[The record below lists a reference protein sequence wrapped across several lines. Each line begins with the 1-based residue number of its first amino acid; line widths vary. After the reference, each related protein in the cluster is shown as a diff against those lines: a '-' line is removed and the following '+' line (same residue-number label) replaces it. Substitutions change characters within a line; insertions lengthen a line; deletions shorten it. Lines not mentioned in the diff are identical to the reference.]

1 MKILM
6 LVLSMFSAITFS
18 AKAQIRL
25 PKFFSDN
32 MVLQRNVS
40 IPLWGWAKANEK
52 IVVQFN
58 KQTKNTSADKTGKW
72 MVRLDAENAGGP
84 YVLNIRGKNILQL
97 KNILVGDVWLCS
109 GQSNMEWTVAQSD
122 NAKNEI
128 ATANYPFIRHIKIQR
143 ALNSL
148 PDVDIQNTE
157 WKVCDNNTVADFS
170 GVGYFFARHIY
181 ENTKV
186 PIGLINSTW
195 GGTNIETWISREG
208 FESSDE
214 FKEMIAGMPKIN
226 LDSINKK
233 KNYSTIKR
241 IEAIQESKL
250 ENIDVT
256 AFKDIDFDDAR
267 WPLMNIPQLWEEQT
281 LGDIDA
287 VVWLRRTITL
297 TADDVK
303 ENATI
308 ELSKID
314 DDDITYI
321 NGLKVGSTNRW
332 DTKRKYAISANTLK
346 EGRNVIAV
354 RVVDN
359 GGGGGIYGDNADVKL
374 TLINRTIALHGKWKY
389 QVESIL
395 KNTTPNSLPSL
406 CYNSMIA
413 PLIPYAC
420 KGVLWYQGESN
431 AERSLQYRKAFPLL
445 INDWRKKFANKNA
458 AFYFVQLASFNA
470 GGNSNEGCG
479 WAELR
484 EAQTQTLS
492 LPNTGMVVTTDLVT
506 DAKDIHPTNK
516 QDVGKRLA
524 AIALNNLYNKKMVCS
539 GPTYKAMKIKGNQI
553 ILSFNNIGSGLFTT
567 DKKGYIKG
575 FEIAGVDSV
584 FHFAKAIIK
593 GNTIILFSEKVIN
606 PIATNFGWM
615 GDATECNLFNKE
627 GFPAVPLRTV
637 EWKNTTKRNKYK
649 IEKLNL

>member
-1 MKILM
+1 MKKYLLIINCI
-6 LVLSMFSAITFS
+6 VSFIFSAN
-18 AKAQIRL
+18 AQIRL
-25 PKFFSDN
+25 PKFFGDN
-32 MVLQRNVS
+32 MVLQRNGI
-40 IPLWGWAKANEK
+40 IPVWGWASANEK
-52 IVVQFN
+52 ITVQFN
-58 KQTKNTSADKTGKW
+58 KQTKTTQADKDGKW
-72 MVRLDAENAGGP
+72 IVRLDTEKAGGP
-84 YVLNIRGKNILQL
+84 YILNISGKSNLLL
-97 KNILVGDVWLCS
+97 KNVLVGDVWLCS
-109 GQSNMEWTVAQSD
+109 GQSNMEWPVGQSN
-122 NAKNEI
+122 NATKEI

-157 WKVCDNNTVADFS
+157 WKVCDSNTVADFT

-208 FESSDE
+208 FESSTE

-233 KNYSTIKR
+233 ENYSTIKR
-241 IEAIQESKL
+241 IEANQESKL

-256 AFKDIDFDDAR
+256 HFKDIDFDDNR

-287 VVWLRRTITL
+287 VVWFRKTITL
-297 TADDVK
+297 SADDAK
-303 ENATI
+303 ENAFL

-314 DDDITYI
+314 DDDVTYI
-321 NGLKVGSTNRW
+321 NGIKVGTTNSW
-332 DTKRKYAISANTLK
+332 NAIRKYMVSSNILK
-346 EGRNVIAV
+346 EGKNVIAI

-359 GGGGGIYGDNADVKL
+359 GGGGGVYGDSNDVKL
-374 TLINRTIALHGKWKY
+374 TLKNKTIALHGKWKY

-395 KNTTPNSLPSL
+395 KNTVPNSLPSL

-413 PLIPYAC
+413 PLIPYAF

-431 AERSLQYRKAFPLL
+431 ALRSIQYRKAFPLL
-445 INDWRKKFANKNA
+445 INDWRKKFANENA
-458 AFYFVQLASFNA
+458 AFNFVQLASYNA

-506 DAKDIHPTNK
+506 DPKDIHPTNK

-524 AIALNNLYNKKMVCS
+524 AIALNNLYNKKIICS

-553 ILSFNNIGSGLFTT
+553 ILSFNNIGRGLSTT
-567 DKKGYIKG
+567 DKNGFVKG
-575 FEIAGVDSV
+575 FEISGADSV

-593 GNTIILFSEKVIN
+593 GNTIELSSEKVPK
-606 PIATNFGWM
+606 PIAANFGWM
-615 GDATECNLFNKE
+615 GDAVECNLFNKE
-627 GFPAVPLRTV
+627 GFPAVPFRTV
-637 EWKNTTKRNKYK
+637 EWKNATKEEKFK
-649 IEKLNL
+649 IEKLN

>member
-1 MKILM
+1 MKKYLLIINCI
-6 LVLSMFSAITFS
+6 VSFIFSAN
-18 AKAQIRL
+18 AQIRL
-25 PKFFSDN
+25 PKFFGDN
-32 MVLQRNVS
+32 MVLQRNGS
-40 IPLWGWAKANEK
+40 IPVWGWASANEK
-52 IVVQFN
+52 ITVQFN
-58 KQTKNTSADKTGKW
+58 KQTKTTQADKDGKW
-72 MVRLDAENAGGP
+72 IVRLDTEKAGGP
-84 YVLNIRGKNILQL
+84 YILNISGKSNLLL
-97 KNILVGDVWLCS
+97 KNVLVGDVWLCS
-109 GQSNMEWTVAQSD
+109 GQSNMEWPVGQSN
-122 NAKNEI
+122 NATKEI

-157 WKVCDNNTVADFS
+157 WKVCDSNTVADFT

-208 FESSDE
+208 FESSTE

-241 IEAIQESKL
+241 IEANQESKL

-256 AFKDIDFDDAR
+256 HFKDIDFDDNR

-287 VVWLRRTITL
+287 VVWFRKTITL
-297 TADDVK
+297 TVDDIK
-303 ENATI
+303 ENATLQ
-308 ELSKID
+308 LSKID
-314 DDDITYI
+314 DDDVTYI
-321 NGLKVGSTNRW
+321 NGIKIGNTNSW
-332 DTKRKYAISANTLK
+332 NAKRKYAISSNILK
-346 EGRNVIAV
+346 EGKNIIAV
-354 RVVDN
+354 RVVDK
-359 GGGGGIYGDNADVKL
+359 GGGGGIYGDSVDVKL
-374 TLINRTIALHGKWKY
+374 TLNNRTIALHGKWKY
-389 QVESIL
+389 QVESIF
-395 KNTTPNSLPSL
+395 KNTVPNSLPSL
-406 CYNSMIA
+406 CYNAMLA
-413 PLIPYAC
+413 PLIPYAF

-431 AERSLQYRKAFPLL
+431 AMRSIQYRKAFPLL
-445 INDWRKKFANKNA
+445 INDWRKKFANENA
-458 AFYFVQLASFNA
+458 AFYFVQLASYNA
-470 GGNSNEGCG
+470 GGNSNAGCG

-524 AIALNNLYNKKMVCS
+524 AIALNNLYNKKMICS

-553 ILSFNNIGSGLFTT
+553 ILSFNNIGSGLSTT
-567 DKKGYIKG
+567 DKNSFVKG
-575 FEIAGVDSV
+575 FEISGADSV

-593 GNTIILFSEKVIN
+593 GNTIELSSEKVPK
-606 PIATNFGWM
+606 PIAANFGWM
-615 GDATECNLFNKE
+615 GDAVECNLFNKE
-627 GFPAVPLRTV
+627 GFPAVPFRTV
-637 EWKNTTKRNKYK
+637 EWKNATKEEKFK
-649 IEKLNL
+649 IEKLN

>member
-1 MKILM
+1 MKILI
-6 LVLSMFSAITFS
+6 LVLSMFSVITFS

-32 MVLQRNVS
+32 MVLQRNVN
-40 IPLWGWAKANEK
+40 IPVWGWASANEK
-52 IVVQFN
+52 IAVQFN
-58 KQTKNTSADKTGKW
+58 KQTKTTKADKTGKW
-72 MVRLDAENAGGP
+72 TVRLDAENAGGP

-122 NAKNEI
+122 NAKKEI
-128 ATANYPFIRHIKIQR
+128 AKANYPFIRHIKIQR

-157 WKVCDNNTVADFS
+157 WEVCDSNTVADFT
-170 GVGYFFARHIY
+170 GVGYFFAKHIY
-181 ENTKV
+181 DNTKV

-241 IEAIQESKL
+241 IESIQESKL
-250 ENIDVT
+250 ENIDVK
-256 AFKDIDFDDAR
+256 AFKDIDFDDSR

-303 ENATI
+303 ENATL

-314 DDDITYI
+314 DDDVTYL
-321 NGLKVGSTNRW
+321 NGIKVGNTSQWNVN
-332 DTKRKYAISANTLK
+332 RKYIIPSDVLK
-346 EGRNVIAV
+346 EGKNVISI
-354 RVVDN
+354 RVVDG
-359 GGGGGIYGDNADVKL
+359 GGGGGIYGDSADVKL
-374 TLINRTIALHGKWKY
+374 TLTNRTIALHGKWKY

-413 PLIPYAC
+413 PLIPYAF

-445 INDWRKKFANKNA
+445 INDWRKKFINENA
-458 AFYFVQLASFNA
+458 AFYFVQLASYDA

-484 EAQTQTLS
+484 EAQTQTLALS
-492 LPNTGMVVTTDLVT
+492 NTGMVVTTDLVT
-506 DAKDIHPTNK
+506 DPKDIHPTNK

-524 AIALNNLYNKKMVCS
+524 ALALNNLYNKKMVCS
-539 GPTYKAMKIKGNQI
+539 GPAYKLMKIKGNQI
-553 ILSFNNIGSGLFTT
+553 ILSFDNIGSGLFTT
-567 DKKGYIKG
+567 DKNGYVKG
-575 FEIAGVDSV
+575 FEIAGADSI

-593 GNTIILFSEKVIN
+593 GNTIILSTEKVLN
-606 PIATNFGWM
+606 PIAVNFGWM

-627 GFPAVPLRTV
+627 GFPAVPFRTV
-637 EWKNTTKRNKYK
+637 DWKNVTKEEKYI
-649 IEKLNL
+649 IETIK

>member
-6 LVLSMFSAITFS
+6 LVLSMFSVITFS

-32 MVLQRNVS
+32 MVLQRNVN
-40 IPLWGWAKANEK
+40 IPVWGWAKANEK

-58 KQTKNTSADKTGKW
+58 KQTKNTRADKTGKW

-84 YVLNIRGKNILQL
+84 YVLNITGENILQL

-122 NAKNEI
+122 NAKKEI
-128 ATANYPFIRHIKIQR
+128 TKANYPFIRHIKIQR

-148 PDVDIQNTE
+148 PDVDMQNTE
-157 WKVCDNNTVADFS
+157 WKVCDNNTVADFT

-214 FKEMIAGMPKIN
+214 FKEMIAGKPKIN

-281 LGDIDA
+281 LGEIDA

-303 ENATI
+303 ENATL

-314 DDDITYI
+314 DYDVTYL
-321 NGLKVGSTNRW
+321 NGIKVGNTSQWNVN
-332 DTKRKYAISANTLK
+332 RKYIIPSDVLK
-346 EGRNVIAV
+346 EGKNVISI
-354 RVVDN
+354 RVVDG
-359 GGGGGIYGDNADVKL
+359 GGGGGIHGDSADVKL
-374 TLINRTIALHGKWKY
+374 TLTNRTIALHGKWKY

-413 PLIPYAC
+413 PLIPYAF

-445 INDWRKKFANKNA
+445 INDWRKKFINENA
-458 AFYFVQLASFNA
+458 AFYFVQLASYDA

-484 EAQTQTLS
+484 EAQTQTLA

-506 DAKDIHPTNK
+506 DPKDIHPTNK

-524 AIALNNLYNKKMVCS
+524 ALALNNLYNKKMVCS
-539 GPTYKAMKIKGNQI
+539 GPTYKSMQIKGNQI
-553 ILSFNNIGSGLFTT
+553 ILSFDNIGSGLFTT
-567 DKKGYIKG
+567 DKYGYVKG
-575 FEIAGVDSV
+575 FEIAGADSI
-584 FHFAKAIIK
+584 FHFAQAFIKDNAIVV
-593 GNTIILFSEKVIN
+593 SAEKVLN
-606 PIATNFGWM
+606 PIAANFGWM
-615 GDATECNLFNKE
+615 GNATECNLFNKE
-627 GFPAVPLRTV
+627 GFPAVPFRTV
-637 EWKNTTKRNKYK
+637 EWKNVTKEEKFI
-649 IEKLNL
+649 IETIK